1 MTQTTILDKLK
12 IIFEVSKSSKLF
24 IGVIIFII
32 LLALVALTTT
42 RKNAKRG
49 KFIYGLAYATV
60 LVAILVLYHDS
71 LGKMF
76 DYMMNNFFI
85 VLYFPNIAVYLA
97 AIIIANI
104 ILLVSVFGFKTPK
117 LVKTINVI
125 VYAIIHYL
133 LALVLNVITKND
145 LDIFS
150 QISIYGN
157 AEAQAIIEFSS
168 AIFMVW
174 MVFLILYKMIRKYQL
189 KGKEP
194 VKRKVIVKKV
204 RTLPEGISEVP
215 VPLFVKAQ
223 PRKEEPKAKT
233 EDPVI
238 IASLVDEHKLEKA
251 ALEQQLEELEEERL
265 KQLEEAAEKL
275 RLAEEQLKIQETTL
289 KIKAEE
295 STKREEE
302 FNTKLQLAEEQIK
315 IHEETIRRKVKEN
328 SKLEEEQTNL
338 QYEQIALQ
346 QEKAK
351 LQQEKN
357 KLQQENQK
365 LQDSKV
371 EVLETKE
378 APKVDATVAI
388 MQNLDNMFTLED
400 YKILATILKD
410 KQKKKNEQK
419 LREEIKRQ
427 EQLKFASIHE
437 AYRSTR

>member
-24 IGVIIFII
+24 IGIIIFII

-60 LVAILVLYHDS
+60 LVAILVIYHDS

-150 QISIYGN
+150 QVSIYGN

-174 MVFLILYKMIRKYQL
+174 IVFLILYKMIRKYQL

-223 PRKEEPKAKT
+223 SRKEEPKAKT

-251 ALEQQLEELEEERL
+251 ALEQ
-265 KQLEEAAEKL
+265 QLEEAAEKL

-378 APKVDATVAI
+378 TPKVDATVAI

>member
-1 MTQTTILDKLK
+1 MTQTTILDKLQ

-174 MVFLILYKMIRKYQL
+174 MAFLILYKMIRKYQL

-238 IASLVDEHKLEKA
+238 IASLVDEHKHEKA
-251 ALEQQLEELEEERL
+251 ALEQ
-265 KQLEEAAEKL
+265 QLEEAAEKL

>member
-174 MVFLILYKMIRKYQL
+174 IVFLILYKMIRKYQL

-238 IASLVDEHKLEKA
+238 IASLVDKHKLEKA
-251 ALEQQLEELEEERL
+251 ALEQ
-265 KQLEEAAEKL
+265 QLEEAAEKL

-378 APKVDATVAI
+378 APKVDATAAI